1 MHNTSAGCSL
11 RPIISSGGGRSFA
24 CSAQAENKK
33 RNVAGVSLSS
43 ACQTLIAVDGLL
55 LQPVECRTP
64 FETAPLFNGLFSE
77 NVYVLFGAARADE
90 ASLLSTRGSAKFSL
104 S

>member
-1 MHNTSAGCSL
+1 
-11 RPIISSGGGRSFA
+11 
-24 CSAQAENKK
+24 
-33 RNVAGVSLSS
+33 
-43 ACQTLIAVDGLL
+43 VDGLL

-104 S
+104 LKEGLLLSSQ